1 MSGLF
6 TGLARWV
13 TFDALK
19 SVFFGF
25 VITIGIGVAITAY
38 RDFKSGISAKE
49 RLQCVQAV
57 IDGNEQ
63 AAKEI
68 DALNAKAVQA
78 ANSEREKAKAE
89 VAQTA
94 ERVVTLEA
102 SLRALTDDP
111 ICYPQSISRS
121 LRQ

>member
-1 MSGLF
+1 MAGIF

-19 SVFFGF
+19 SVFFGA
-25 VITIGIGVAITAY
+25 VITVGIGAAITVY
-38 RDFKSGISAKE
+38 RDFKSGVTAKE
-49 RLQCVQAV
+49 RLLCAQAV
-57 IDGNEQ
+57 MDGNEQ

-68 DALNAKAVQA
+68 DALNAKAVHA

-89 VAQTA
+89 VAQTSDRIA
-94 ERVVTLEA
+94 ALEA

>member
-1 MSGLF
+1 MALF

-13 TFDALK
+13 SLDAIK
-19 SVFFGF
+19 S
-25 VITIGIGVAITAY
+25 IAIGIGCAILLGLAVSIYADIKT
-38 RDFKSGISAKE
+38 SGGAQA
-49 RLQCVQAV
+49 RLQCAQAV

-78 ANSEREKAKAE
+78 ANAEREKAKAE

-94 ERVVTLEA
+94 QRIVTLEA
-102 SLRALTDDP
+102 SLRALSDDP

>member
-1 MSGLF
+1 MALF

-13 TFDALK
+13 SFDAIK
-19 SVFFGF
+19 S
-25 VITIGIGVAITAY
+25 IAIGIGCAILLGLAVSIYSDIKT
-38 RDFKSGISAKE
+38 SGGAQA
-49 RLQCVQAV
+49 RLQCAQAV

-94 ERVVTLEA
+94 ERIVALEA
-102 SLRALTDDP
+102 SLRALSDDP

>member
-19 SVFFGF
+19 SVFFGLI
-25 VITIGIGVAITAY
+25 ITVGIGAAITLY
-38 RDFKSGISAKE
+38 RDFKGGFIAAE
-49 RLQCVQAV
+49 RLQCVQA
-57 IDGNEQ
+57 IADGNVE

-68 DALNAKAVQA
+68 DTLNARAVQA

-94 ERVVTLEA
+94 ERVVALEA
-102 SLRALTDDP
+102 SLRALNDDP

>member
-1 MSGLF
+1 MALF

-13 TFDALK
+13 SFDAIK
-19 SVFFGF
+19 S
-25 VITIGIGVAITAY
+25 IAIGIGCAILLGLAVSIYSDIKT
-38 RDFKSGISAKE
+38 SGGSQA
-49 RLQCVQAV
+49 RLQCAQAV

-78 ANSEREKAKAE
+78 ANAEREKAKAE

>member
-1 MSGLF
+1 MSFL
-6 TGLARWV
+6 TSLARWV
-13 TFDALK
+13 SFDAVK
-19 SVFFGF
+19 AIGV
-25 VITIGIGVAITAY
+25 GIGCAVLLGLAVSIYSDIKT
-38 RDFKSGISAKE
+38 SGGAQA
-49 RLQCVQAV
+49 RLQCAQAV
-57 IDGNEQ
+57 IEGNEQ

-78 ANSEREKAKAE
+78 ANAEREKARAE
-89 VAQTA
+89 VAQTS
-94 ERVVTLEA
+94 ERIVALEA

>member
-1 MSGLF
+1 MALF

-13 TFDALK
+13 SLDAIK
-19 SVFFGF
+19 S
-25 VITIGIGVAITAY
+25 IAIGIGCAILLGLAVSIYADIKT
-38 RDFKSGISAKE
+38 SGGAQA
-49 RLQCVQAV
+49 RLQCAQAV

-78 ANSEREKAKAE
+78 ANAEREKAKAE

-102 SLRALTDDP
+102 SLRALSDDP